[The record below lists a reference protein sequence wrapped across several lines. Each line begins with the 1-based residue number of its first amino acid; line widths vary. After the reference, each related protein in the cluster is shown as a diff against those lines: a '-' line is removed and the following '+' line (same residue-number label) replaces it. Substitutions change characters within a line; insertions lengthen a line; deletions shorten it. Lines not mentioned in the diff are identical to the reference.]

1 MELIIQDL
9 ESVKPTITSHFK
21 RYPNASVSAMFRK
34 LRKSPRVSFFGDYPI
49 LSLIILTMNELGITA
64 KKLAIQR
71 VFWMSEELK
80 GQRSVLH
87 QLISNQLTTRYE
99 TQTPR
104 IKRFYPK
111 STDISSMKG
120 EAHV

>member
-9 ESVKPTITSHFK
+9 ESVKPTIESHFR

-49 LSLIILTMNELGITA
+49 LSLIITTMNELGITA
-64 KKLAIQR
+64 KKLAVQR
-71 VFWMSEELK
+71 VFWISQELK
-80 GQRSVLH
+80 GQRGVLH

-104 IKRFYPK
+104 NERNYPK
-111 STDISSMKG
+111 STDTSSKRG

>member
-9 ESVKPTITSHFK
+9 ESVKPTIESHFR
-21 RYPNASVSAMFRK
+21 RYPNASVSAMFRR

-49 LSLIILTMNELGITA
+49 LSLIITTMNEHGIVA

-71 VFWMSEELK
+71 VFWVSKELK
-80 GQRSVLH
+80 GQRTILR
-87 QLISNQLTTRYE
+87 QLVSNQLTTRYE

-104 IKRFYPK
+104 TKRFYPK
-111 STDISSMKG
+111 SSNASSKRG
-120 EAHV
+120 EAYV